1 MSRESNESNP
11 YESRGFAGDPSPD
24 ASSEGASSAPG
35 YVAPPTGEL
44 LGHPSSLWMLFST
57 EFWERFCYYGMR
69 AMLAVYVAETF
80 FGTLAKDASEKQA
93 SLTYGG
99 FTSLVYATGIF
110 GGLIA
115 DRFLGYQRSILLGGV
130 LMAVGM
136 FMLLYKDLTMFMIG
150 LSVMIAGNGLFKP
163 NISSMV
169 GKLYHPQD
177 ARRDSGFTIF
187 YMGINAGAFFA
198 PIVCASM
205 IGVWYGRQY
214 GFLAAAIGMIKLL
227 GRKMRL
233 H

>member
-11 YESRGFAGDPSPD
+11 YESRGFAGDDSPD

-163 NISSMV
+163 NIATKNAATRSMMTGMTICCDSS
-169 GKLYHPQD
+169 
-177 ARRDSGFTIF
+177 T
-187 YMGINAGAFFA
+187 
-198 PIVCASM
+198 
-205 IGVWYGRQY
+205 
-214 GFLAAAIGMIKLL
+214 
-227 GRKMRL
+227 RL
-233 H
+233 TSEPRTAKSEAYNKYPSKKNTSR